1 MVIII
6 VQMTTMMDDE
16 DGDDEQDYVNS
27 TVMEV
32 TTKLVATACSWC
44 SWCMTR
50 NIRKPIHSAE
60 T

>member
-32 TTKLVATACSWC
+32 TTKLVATACSW
-44 SWCMTR
+44 
-50 NIRKPIHSAE
+50 
-60 T
+60 